1 MVGGGVG
8 GDGDDDALEA
18 SLQEYQ
24 LQMQCGGRVE
34 GPPAAPPVLLR
45 TCLIHA
51 C

>member
-1 MVGGGVG
+1 MGGG
-8 GDGDDDALEA
+8 GDDDDAPEA

-24 LQMQCGGRVE
+24 LQMPCGGRVE
-34 GPPAAPPVLLR
+34 GPPAAPSEHLR